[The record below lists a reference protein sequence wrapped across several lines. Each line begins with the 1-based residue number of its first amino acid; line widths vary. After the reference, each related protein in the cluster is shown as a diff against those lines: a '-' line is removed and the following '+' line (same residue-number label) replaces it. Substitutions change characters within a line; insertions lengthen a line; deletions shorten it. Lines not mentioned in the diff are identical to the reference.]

1 MARRVH
7 LQHGLGKGH
16 GKVVNLLGTKVL
28 VVEEVNLI
36 GDIGEEE
43 GCTFDR
49 GSILCI
55 EVAASC
61 YKQEQTLFNDL
72 RQGIAITNPTGM
84 LKYKVAHL
92 PL

>member
-7 LQHGLGKGH
+7 IQRGLGKGH
-16 GKVVNLLGTKVL
+16 GKVVNRL
-28 VVEEVNLI
+28 VVEVNLI

-43 GCTFDR
+43 SCTFDR
-49 GSILCI
+49 GRSILCI

-72 RQGIAITNPTGM
+72 RQGIAKTNPTGM
-84 LKYKVAHL
+84 LKYKVVHL